1 MFLHSGKVKLFAT
14 KVQRTI
20 NLALN
25 VQHLPGKIISMLLGI
40 LDMKTYQ
47 DNKEGDRTSPE
58 FEREAEFFI
67 PVDVFLLEIECPKE
81 KSVTAFRV
89 GYYIREDLDKEG
101 MMCDRSVKEVLE
113 Y

>member
-20 NLALN
+20 NLVLN
-25 VQHLPGKIISMLLGI
+25 VQHLPGKIISMLLGV

-47 DNKEGDRTSPE
+47 SNKEGDRTSLE

-81 KSVTAFRV
+81 KSVTTFRL
-89 GYYIREDLDKEG
+89 GYHIKEVLDKEG
-101 MMCDRSVKEVLE
+101 RICNRSVKEVLE